1 MDAPSLGTAV
11 FRDPCWARFLCCP
24 GRMELMLSKGSF
36 AWSLSYFLPQN
47 LCGQIPFAGEAL
59 AAVLFS
65 ISVVLSCCWWPSV
78 SVGSMVTQP
87 QFGWLLSVLLTG
99 AASPLPNNISAGS
112 TWGEREGIYWAGDR
126 EQKPRLA
133 LPLSPSGSIS
143 FTGILHS
150 IWGLALS
157 SPISVFLCS
166 IWEEKTVISVYI
178 SFFKGWLSS
187 CSSHSQLSH
196 YSQQAQLQTC
206 LTVSQELILLQESL
220 VFPEQFSSAA
230 LRHISC
236 LK

>member
-65 ISVVLSCCWWPSV
+65 ISVVLSCCWWPSP

-99 AASPLPNNISAGS
+99 VASPLPNNISAGS

-133 LPLSPSGSIS
+133 LPWAPVDQFLSLASSIPSGASLYHPPSQYFFVPSERRKQLSPSTFLSLRDDCLRVLPTHSSLIILS
-143 FTGILHS
+143 RLNFKPAWQCPRNLFFCRRAWSSLNSSALQLWGILV
-150 IWGLALS
+150 A
-157 SPISVFLCS
+157 
-166 IWEEKTVISVYI
+166 
-178 SFFKGWLSS
+178 
-187 CSSHSQLSH
+187 
-196 YSQQAQLQTC
+196 
-206 LTVSQELILLQESL
+206 
-220 VFPEQFSSAA
+220 
-230 LRHISC
+230 
-236 LK
+236 